1 MFHTIG
7 DQVLARGG
15 IF

>member
-15 IF
+15 NF